1 MVILFRQTGCP
12 VCRFLTFSSFF
23 HCNVS
28 AFVIPWAQIS
38 HNPHILHLDLRNPI
52 RRCIGIVLSAI
63 QQFFTDLWDSLTQ
76 TMSNPDMA
84 AQLVQPIS
92 GLLQLLTPLLA
103 LFILIRCG
111 RSLLRGKIE
120 EEVWGYL
127 VTADQTAYPLPHW
140 ENLIGRSSRCDVVLN
155 FPTVSRSH
163 AALIR
168 DNAGQWQLHPLN
180 AKNGVLLNGTP
191 ITEPEPVQ
199 DGDLF
204 DMGGLVLAFLP
215 ANEEELH
222 AQAQRRTK
230 PGRFISPGV
239 TLFLLTLFQATLC
252 FKLLLSYQGKA
263 DAPPI
268 LPCFGVLAG
277 SMWFLYLLYRILK
290 RRGFEIETIAF
301 FLTTLCLTITAN
313 GIPKSLAKQTVCVVL
328 GLVVFFSMSLML
340 RNLEL
345 AKWFRWPA
353 AAFSMALLAFNVL
366 FGVRLFGAKNWVSIG
381 PIQFQPSELVKI
393 AFILV
398 GAATLDRMFA
408 KRNLIFTLIFSA
420 FCVGCLGLMSDFG
433 TALIFFVAFLAIAFL
448 RSGDLASV
456 LLMTAAAFFGGYI
469 ILKFKTYIAA
479 RFLIYRHVWTDPA
492 NYGFQQTR
500 TMSALASGGL
510 FGRGV
515 GNGWLKNVGAANT
528 DLVFGVIAEEMGLI
542 LAFCCVIAILLLA
555 LFAVKEAATARSS
568 FYVIAACSTA
578 MIFVVQVMLNVFG
591 STDLLPLTGVT
602 FPFVSCGGSSMIS
615 CWALLAYI
623 KASDTRQNSA
633 LAVKLPKRV
642 RRRRGEELPP
652 EPPQESVPP
661 ADTADPIIPQDGPL
675 YTDADDWQRYFKWED
690 DDE

>member
-1 MVILFRQTGCP
+1 
-12 VCRFLTFSSFF
+12 
-23 HCNVS
+23 
-28 AFVIPWAQIS
+28 
-38 HNPHILHLDLRNPI
+38 
-52 RRCIGIVLSAI
+52 
-63 QQFFTDLWDSLTQ
+63 
-76 TMSNPDMA
+76 
-84 AQLVQPIS
+84 
-92 GLLQLLTPLLA
+92 
-103 LFILIRCG
+103 
-111 RSLLRGKIE
+111 
-120 EEVWGYL
+120 
-127 VTADQTAYPLPHW
+127 
-140 ENLIGRSSRCDVVLN
+140 
-155 FPTVSRSH
+155 
-163 AALIR
+163 
-168 DNAGQWQLHPLN
+168 
-180 AKNGVLLNGTP
+180 
-191 ITEPEPVQ
+191 
-199 DGDLF
+199 
-204 DMGGLVLAFLP
+204 
-215 ANEEELH
+215 
-222 AQAQRRTK
+222 
-230 PGRFISPGV
+230 
-239 TLFLLTLFQATLC
+239 
-252 FKLLLSYQGKA
+252 
-263 DAPPI
+263 
-268 LPCFGVLAG
+268 
-277 SMWFLYLLYRILK
+277 
-290 RRGFEIETIAF
+290 
-301 FLTTLCLTITAN
+301 
-313 GIPKSLAKQTVCVVL
+313 
-328 GLVVFFSMSLML
+328 MSLML

-542 LAFCCVIAILLLA
+542 LAVCCVIAILLLA

>member
-180 AKNGVLLNGTP
+180 AKNGVLLNGAP

-313 GIPKSLAKQTVCVVL
+313 GIPKSLTKQTVCVVL

-542 LAFCCVIAILLLA
+542 LAVCCVIAILLLA

>member
-180 AKNGVLLNGTP
+180 AKNGVLLNGAP

-408 KRNLIFTLIFSA
+408 KRNLIFTLVFSA

-542 LAFCCVIAILLLA
+542 LAVCCVIAILLLA

>member
-1 MVILFRQTGCP
+1 M
-12 VCRFLTFSSFF
+12 
-23 HCNVS
+23 
-28 AFVIPWAQIS
+28 
-38 HNPHILHLDLRNPI
+38 
-52 RRCIGIVLSAI
+52 LSAI

-180 AKNGVLLNGTP
+180 AKNGVLLNGAP

-408 KRNLIFTLIFSA
+408 KRNLIFTLVFSA

-479 RFLIYRHVWTDPA
+479 RFLIYRHVWTESGQLRLSADPHHVRLGQRRSVRPGRGQWVVEECGRGQHRPGVRRHRRGNGA
-492 NYGFQQTR
+492 DPGGLLCHRHPAPGSFRREGSGYRPQLLLRHRRLLYRHDLCGAGHAQRLWLHRPVAVDRRHLPLRVLRRQQYDLLLGAAGLYQGIGHQAELGVGGEAAQTG
-500 TMSALASGGL
+500 APPPWGGAAAGAASGV
-510 FGRGV
+510 R
-515 GNGWLKNVGAANT
+515 
-528 DLVFGVIAEEMGLI
+528 
-542 LAFCCVIAILLLA
+542 
-555 LFAVKEAATARSS
+555 
-568 FYVIAACSTA
+568 AACGHS
-578 MIFVVQVMLNVFG
+578 
-591 STDLLPLTGVT
+591 
-602 FPFVSCGGSSMIS
+602 
-615 CWALLAYI
+615 
-623 KASDTRQNSA
+623 
-633 LAVKLPKRV
+633 
-642 RRRRGEELPP
+642 
-652 EPPQESVPP
+652 
-661 ADTADPIIPQDGPL
+661 
-675 YTDADDWQRYFKWED
+675 
-690 DDE
+690 

>member
-1 MVILFRQTGCP
+1 M
-12 VCRFLTFSSFF
+12 
-23 HCNVS
+23 
-28 AFVIPWAQIS
+28 
-38 HNPHILHLDLRNPI
+38 
-52 RRCIGIVLSAI
+52 LSAI

-433 TALIFFVAFLAIAFL
+433 TALVFFVAFLCIAFL
-448 RSGDLASV
+448 RTGDLASIV
-456 LLMTAAAFFGGYI
+456 MMTAAAGFAGG
-469 ILKFKTYIAA
+469 LVLHFKPYVAQ
-479 RFLIYRHVWTDPA
+479 RFTVWRHAWEFTQTTG
-492 NYGFQQTR
+492 YQQSR
-500 TMSALASGGL
+500 TMSAAASGGL
-510 FGRGV
+510 FGTGPEDA
-515 GNGWLKNVGAANT
+515 WLKYVGAANT
-528 DLVFGVIAEEMGLI
+528 DLVFGVVSEEFG
-542 LAFCCVIAILLLA
+542 LLLA
-555 LFAVKEAATARSS
+555 LVCVWAVMALAVFALRSGDSARSG
-568 FYVIAACSTA
+568 FYAIAACAAAS
-578 MIFVVQVMLNVFG
+578 MLIFQTTLNVLG
-591 STDLLPLTGVT
+591 AVDILPLTGVT
-602 FPFVSCGGSSMIS
+602 FPFVSMGGSSMLS
-615 CWALLAYI
+615 CWGLLAYLQAAAPPPVSA
-623 KASDTRQNSA
+623 KAA
-633 LAVKLPKRV
+633 PKAPAPAVK
-642 RRRRGEELPP
+642 
-652 EPPQESVPP
+652 PPQATGFLDELGV
-661 ADTADPIIPQDGPL
+661 A
-675 YTDADDWQRYFKWED
+675 TDDIFGKED
-690 DDE
+690 AR

>member
-1 MVILFRQTGCP
+1 M
-12 VCRFLTFSSFF
+12 
-23 HCNVS
+23 
-28 AFVIPWAQIS
+28 
-38 HNPHILHLDLRNPI
+38 
-52 RRCIGIVLSAI
+52 LSAI

-239 TLFLLTLFQATLC
+239 TLLLLTLFQATLC
-252 FKLLLSYQGKA
+252 FKLLLAYQGNP

-313 GIPKSLAKQTVCVVL
+313 GIPKSLAKQTVCIVL
-328 GLVVFFSMSLML
+328 GLVVFFFMSLML

-353 AAFSMALLAFNVL
+353 
-366 FGVRLFGAKNWVSIG
+366 
-381 PIQFQPSELVKI
+381 
-393 AFILV
+393 
-398 GAATLDRMFA
+398 
-408 KRNLIFTLIFSA
+408 
-420 FCVGCLGLMSDFG
+420 
-433 TALIFFVAFLAIAFL
+433 
-448 RSGDLASV
+448 
-456 LLMTAAAFFGGYI
+456 
-469 ILKFKTYIAA
+469 
-479 RFLIYRHVWTDPA
+479 
-492 NYGFQQTR
+492 
-500 TMSALASGGL
+500 
-510 FGRGV
+510 
-515 GNGWLKNVGAANT
+515 
-528 DLVFGVIAEEMGLI
+528 
-542 LAFCCVIAILLLA
+542 
-555 LFAVKEAATARSS
+555 
-568 FYVIAACSTA
+568 AACSTA

-642 RRRRGEELPP
+642 RHRREDDLPP
-652 EPPQESVPP
+652 EPPQETD
-661 ADTADPIIPQDGPL
+661 AAMEDTGPVIPQDGPL

>member
-1 MVILFRQTGCP
+1 
-12 VCRFLTFSSFF
+12 
-23 HCNVS
+23 
-28 AFVIPWAQIS
+28 
-38 HNPHILHLDLRNPI
+38 
-52 RRCIGIVLSAI
+52 
-63 QQFFTDLWDSLTQ
+63 
-76 TMSNPDMA
+76 
-84 AQLVQPIS
+84 
-92 GLLQLLTPLLA
+92 
-103 LFILIRCG
+103 
-111 RSLLRGKIE
+111 
-120 EEVWGYL
+120 
-127 VTADQTAYPLPHW
+127 
-140 ENLIGRSSRCDVVLN
+140 
-155 FPTVSRSH
+155 
-163 AALIR
+163 
-168 DNAGQWQLHPLN
+168 
-180 AKNGVLLNGTP
+180 
-191 ITEPEPVQ
+191 
-199 DGDLF
+199 
-204 DMGGLVLAFLP
+204 
-215 ANEEELH
+215 
-222 AQAQRRTK
+222 
-230 PGRFISPGV
+230 
-239 TLFLLTLFQATLC
+239 
-252 FKLLLSYQGKA
+252 
-263 DAPPI
+263 
-268 LPCFGVLAG
+268 
-277 SMWFLYLLYRILK
+277 
-290 RRGFEIETIAF
+290 
-301 FLTTLCLTITAN
+301 
-313 GIPKSLAKQTVCVVL
+313 
-328 GLVVFFSMSLML
+328 ML

-408 KRNLIFTLIFSA
+408 KRNLIFTLVFSA

-542 LAFCCVIAILLLA
+542 LAVCCVIAILLLA

-642 RRRRGEELPP
+642 RRRRGDDLPP
-652 EPPQESVPP
+652 EPPQ
-661 ADTADPIIPQDGPL
+661 DTGSAMEDTGPVIPQDGPL

>member
-180 AKNGVLLNGTP
+180 AKNGVLLNGAP

-263 DAPPI
+263 DTPPI

-353 AAFSMALLAFNVL
+353 AAFSMALLAFNVH

-542 LAFCCVIAILLLA
+542 LAVCCVIAILLLA

>member
-84 AQLVQPIS
+84 AQLVQHIS

-180 AKNGVLLNGTP
+180 AKNGVLLNGAP

-542 LAFCCVIAILLLA
+542 LAVCCVIAILLLA

-602 FPFVSCGGSSMIS
+602 FPFVSCGGSSIIS

>member
-38 HNPHILHLDLRNPI
+38 HNPHILQLDLRNPI

-180 AKNGVLLNGTP
+180 AKNGVLLNGAP

-542 LAFCCVIAILLLA
+542 LAVCCVIAILLLA

>member
-1 MVILFRQTGCP
+1 M
-12 VCRFLTFSSFF
+12 
-23 HCNVS
+23 
-28 AFVIPWAQIS
+28 
-38 HNPHILHLDLRNPI
+38 
-52 RRCIGIVLSAI
+52 LSAI

-313 GIPKSLAKQTVCVVL
+313 GIPKSLAKQTVCIVL

-408 KRNLIFTLIFSA
+408 KRNLIFTLVFSA

-542 LAFCCVIAILLLA
+542 LAVCCVIAILLLA

-642 RRRRGEELPP
+642 RRRRGEALPP